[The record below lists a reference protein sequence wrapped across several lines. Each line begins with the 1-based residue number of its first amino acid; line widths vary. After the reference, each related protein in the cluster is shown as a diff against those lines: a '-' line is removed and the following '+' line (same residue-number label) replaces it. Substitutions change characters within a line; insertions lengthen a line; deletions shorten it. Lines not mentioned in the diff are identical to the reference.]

1 VIDDIYIMTLL
12 LKNVELFLRGITTL
26 RLCLLNNKL
35 MIMFLVVISD
45 TTPSLN
51 ITFNCVISQIIIV
64 VNVSVCM
71 LCLVSVIHRYM
82 QANTKSNILQ
92 FDIDQLIIREAKSS
106 WYNLL
111 VLGRYI
117 NHISYISDHIYK

>member
-1 VIDDIYIMTLL
+1 MTLL

-45 TTPSLN
+45 TTPTLN
-51 ITFNCVISQIIIV
+51 ITLNCVISQIIIV

-71 LCLVSVIHRYM
+71 LCQVSVIHRYM

-92 FDIDQLIIREAKSS
+92 FDIDQLIMREARTSK
-106 WYNLL
+106 YNLL

-117 NHISYISDHIYK
+117 NHISCYISDHIYIYISSA